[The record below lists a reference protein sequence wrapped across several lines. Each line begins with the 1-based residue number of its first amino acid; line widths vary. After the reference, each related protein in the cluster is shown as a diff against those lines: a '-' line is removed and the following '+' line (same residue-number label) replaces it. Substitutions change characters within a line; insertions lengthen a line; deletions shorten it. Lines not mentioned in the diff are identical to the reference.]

1 MIAYA
6 ILVLLFTLAIAACPL
21 GRHRAAVESAVIFGV
36 MVAVASVSVSAVEPW
51 LFFAMQWALACLWVA
66 RLVKRGAALPAQC
79 VVAVAGLHLLMA
91 VDRLLYPSDAT
102 AIYQAHSYIAVTIY
116 LIVITAIIWDG
127 RHGDNRVPRRR
138 WDDFGHSKTN
148 RVGR

>member
-66 RLVKRGAALPAQC
+66 RLVKRGAALPQ
-79 VVAVAGLHLLMA
+79 
-91 VDRLLYPSDAT
+91 P
-102 AIYQAHSYIAVTIY
+102 
-116 LIVITAIIWDG
+116 
-127 RHGDNRVPRRR
+127 
-138 WDDFGHSKTN
+138 
-148 RVGR
+148 